1 MGKPNQN
8 SKYMKETGYSI
19 DGGQLLNRWRTV
31 TKYMEDSYSIDG
43 GQLLNRWRT
52 VTL

>member
-1 MGKPNQN
+1 
-8 SKYMKETGYSI
+8 
-19 DGGQLLNRWRTV
+19 
-31 TKYMEDSYSIDG
+31 MEDSYSIDG